1 MNLDLTPN
9 PPTGGV
15 KAGQIGMREPTRVSM
30 APGQH
35 RPEQGRGSS
44 RAQERAP
51 DRAPGRNPRP
61 LERGPA
67 LPLGRAQP
75 ARRHRHPLEYRSSRR
90 GGQTTETRR
99 ADRRARAPG
108 PHLTPGVGPH
118 PAHRRIPVAKTPIT
132 ALAYDPAPYR
142 SRPEK
147 EREDSV
153 VIKYPISIPAGSTK
167 RIDFDIPQ
175 KWESD
180 LDSITCLT
188 VQTTKEVLHVKR
200 AYAKPSL
207 PCKKCKAKH
216 RENGPVSY
224 R

>member
-61 LERGPA
+61 LERGAA

-142 SRPEK
+142 SRPHPGGLPGEGSC
-147 EREDSV
+147 RSCPRPPGSQSAQCDSRGRGV
-153 VIKYPISIPAGSTK
+153 RCGPFGSHQVFRGQPHPSQRVAG
-167 RIDFDIPQ
+167 
-175 KWESD
+175 
-180 LDSITCLT
+180 
-188 VQTTKEVLHVKR
+188 
-200 AYAKPSL
+200 
-207 PCKKCKAKH
+207 
-216 RENGPVSY
+216 
-224 R
+224 